1 MPGDLV
7 ASEEEEVAGHLSA
20 QGRTESAEEAH
31 EAVLTEDL
39 CGHLYGASA
48 KGASLVQYISPTS
61 EIRQWGSIKNSFL
74 AKSAHSEIRR

>member
-31 EAVLTEDL
+31 EAILTEDL
-39 CGHLYGASA
+39 CGHLYGAAA
-48 KGASLVQYISPTS
+48 KEASLVQKISTTS
-61 EIRQWGSIKNSFL
+61 DIR
-74 AKSAHSEIRR
+74 HSEEKFSVRFDQKQFSC